1 MNLHQ
6 ALLKVKE
13 SHDSTGICRNVGRVF
28 LSESDDKFFMHQRMV
43 CELAKGWPEYS
54 GNWHYPVPCEG
65 KTAEAAYLTLP
76 LWEGEYGA
84 ARLRLL
90 CYLIDVTKDENQTR
104 TPCHDGLRNPAA

>member
-13 SHDSTGICRNVGRVF
+13 SHDSTGICHNVSDVF
-28 LSESDDKFFMHQRMV
+28 LAESDGDFFIRQRSV
-43 CELAKGWPEYS
+43 CELAKGWPEHS
-54 GNWHYPVPCEG
+54 GDWHYPVPCEG

-90 CYLIDVTKDENQTR
+90 DYLIEVTKDE
-104 TPCHDGLRNPAA
+104 RNSASPA

>member
-6 ALLKVKE
+6 ALLKVKAG
-13 SHDSTGICRNVGRVF
+13 HYSTGICFNVGEVF
-28 LSESDDKFFMHQRMV
+28 LAESDDEFFMLQRKV
-43 CELAKGWPEYS
+43 CELAQGWPEYS

-65 KTAEAAYLTLP
+65 KTAEAAYLGLP

-90 CYLIDVTKDENQTR
+90 DYLIEVTKDENQT
-104 TPCHDGLRNPAA
+104 